1 MEAGVSLTV
10 TFEFKMSEAITAYSS
25 DTVGFIASLRD
36 PVNWLTS
43 QSPWLDGVTTQWQSR
58 TVTLDIPA
66 TFTGRY
72 VYLRFA
78 AGGWSP
84 ANSARLY
91 LRNIDVTSATGV
103 ANKADASAV
112 SSLSGRVDTVEGSN
126 VSGV

>member
-1 MEAGVSLTV
+1 M
-10 TFEFKMSEAITAYSS
+10 TFEFKMPEAITANSS
-25 DTVGFIASLRD
+25 ATVGINASACD

-91 LRNIDVTSATGV
+91 LRNIDVTLGWAGEG
-103 ANKADASAV
+103 DLCLGRQ
-112 SSLSGRVDTVEGSN
+112 LSVRVDTVEGT
-126 VSGV
+126 VSSQASDLTNLA